1 MEKKKHILSKLI
13 KRTKGLFTLRFI
25 LCTSLFALAFLPE
38 VALAQFDV
46 SASIR
51 LIPPYPVRLSDY
63 ADNPQNTII
72 TLRNHTNRP
81 INLYLAG
88 GITGENGIEIRTAAN
103 RRGSSMIQLDPLEI
117 KNLNGEAMR
126 DIFDINLLQINGI
139 SRDAM
144 VRGNGLPEG
153 IYTICIRA
161 YDYQTMELLSAEEPL
176 GCSNPINLTNLEP
189 PIFLKPFAD
198 NDTIPGMVPQ
208 NLIFTW
214 SFPAGAPPTTE
225 YTFTMIEMLDPRR
238 NPNDAILSATT
249 PPFYEDVVSSNAML
263 FGPAHPTLVSG
274 RKYAIAV
281 TARDPFN
288 KVVFRNNGRSEVLSF
303 VYWDGTGANFGDLPI
318 SQTRMRQASA
328 SCACKFTVPKGQ
340 TDNNRVTEGSIVK
353 AGNFDMTVT
362 KILSSGN
369 SLSGEGKILL
379 DNLKGI
385 AVSVSF
391 ADMQVNAQNQMKS
404 GIIRGITKNSASFFP
419 TSAGANQR
427 TLEFSKEM
435 AQQVDSYFIQNPQ
448 QLISKIIPGISQP
461 GTEFPIGIENTVGGQ
476 RHVLTISNFEITPEQ
491 ASFDAAM
498 VMDLAGTGS
507 RAIFSAKGICMDN
520 SSFCGQTNLYL
531 SEDLDIPISKI
542 KLLGTKANLVSPLD
556 SGTYITVSAAG
567 FEKMRIQGVY
577 EFPTHLLTNKNNPG
591 TPVTARLFANTISW
605 SDWMAQALIDPFQ
618 INGHN
623 DFTFSLKPGI
633 NAIYDHSSLRNPN
646 NMPQIAE
653 KTNHLSLDWTGF
665 YFPEMLV
672 ELPEAIK
679 KINSKERVTVSSNS
693 MILDRMGLSGKIS
706 ANNILSLSEGDLLGW
721 YYSLEQ
727 IQAEFIN
734 NSFATSNMKGKL
746 VLPISGSQYAN
757 PQAQLNYTCTMSK
770 PSGAMKY
777 QFQVERKDNMA
788 APLWSAQM
796 GILPSSNIEIAL
808 GTANDFAK
816 ANLNGSMTIKGDL
829 AKLSEVVLAGMPF
842 EGLSIQNLAP
852 FITVNNFRTGLSG
865 TVKSVGGFPVSLKA
879 PELFVRSS
887 QIGLRLGID
896 LELGDIATL
905 PKASSTIELLGK
917 TRTLSNGRPDWG
929 WEAPDVVVSKIGVS
943 GPVGPVSIKGEIE
956 FFDKD
961 NEYGN
966 GLRGEVSAKM
976 IGGLEIGGNALFG
989 RKGFSYWYVDARL
1002 QLPPPGITLAPPLPL
1017 SAFGFGGG
1025 AYYNMSQ
1032 RPLPTPLQVFEG
1044 NFQKTNLYVPASGTV
1059 GFKASIILGIS
1070 DGQLYQAEGG
1080 LTAELNH
1087 RTMAVNE
1094 DKN

>member
-1 MEKKKHILSKLI
+1 MENKKQILSKLI
-13 KRTKGLFTLRFI
+13 KKTKGNIALRLI
-25 LCTSLFALAFLPE
+25 LCPLLFAIILLPE

-103 RRGSSMIQLDPLEI
+103 RRGSTMIQLDPLEI

-139 SRDAM
+139 NRDAI

-161 YDYQTMELLSAEEPL
+161 YDYQTMELLSAEEPF

-189 PIFLKPFAD
+189 PFFLKPFAD
-198 NDTIPGMVPQ
+198 NDTIQGMVPQ
-208 NLIFTW
+208 NLIFSW

-249 PPFYEDVVSSNAML
+249 PPFYEDIVSSNAML

-303 VYWDGTGANFGDLPI
+303 VYWDGTGTNFSDFPF
-318 SQTRMRQASA
+318 SQPRMGQASA

-340 TDNNRVTEGSIVK
+340 TDNSRVREGSVVK
-353 AGNFDMTVT
+353 VGNFDMTVT
-362 KILSSGN
+362 KIISSGN

-391 ADMQVNAQNQMKS
+391 ADLQVNAQNQMKA

-427 TLEFSKEM
+427 TLEFSPEM
-435 AQQVDSYFIQNPQ
+435 VQQVDSYFIQNPQ
-448 QLISKIIPGISQP
+448 QLISKIIPGISQS
-461 GTEFPIGIENTVGGQ
+461 GTEFPIGIEKTVAGQ

-498 VMDLAGTGS
+498 IMDLAGTGS
-507 RAIFSAKGICMDN
+507 RAIFSAKGVCMDN

-531 SEDLDIPISKI
+531 SEDLDVPTSRI
-542 KLLGTKANLVSPLD
+542 KLLGTKTNMVSPLD

-567 FEKMRIQGVY
+567 FENLRIQGVY
-577 EFPTHLLTNKNNPG
+577 EFPSHLLTSKNNPG
-591 TPVTARLFANTISW
+591 TPVTAHLFANTVSW

-618 INGHN
+618 INGHS
-623 DFTFSLKPGI
+623 DFTFSLKPGSP
-633 NAIYDHSSLRNPN
+633 AVFDHSSIRNQN

-665 YFPEMLV
+665 YFPEMQV
-672 ELPEAIK
+672 ELPEAI
-679 KINSKERVTVSSNS
+679 
-693 MILDRMGLSGKIS
+693 
-706 ANNILSLSEGDLLGW
+706 
-721 YYSLEQ
+721 
-727 IQAEFIN
+727 
-734 NSFATSNMKGKL
+734 
-746 VLPISGSQYAN
+746 
-757 PQAQLNYTCTMSK
+757 
-770 PSGAMKY
+770 
-777 QFQVERKDNMA
+777 
-788 APLWSAQM
+788 
-796 GILPSSNIEIAL
+796 
-808 GTANDFAK
+808 
-816 ANLNGSMTIKGDL
+816 
-829 AKLSEVVLAGMPF
+829 
-842 EGLSIQNLAP
+842 
-852 FITVNNFRTGLSG
+852 
-865 TVKSVGGFPVSLKA
+865 
-879 PELFVRSS
+879 
-887 QIGLRLGID
+887 
-896 LELGDIATL
+896 
-905 PKASSTIELLGK
+905 
-917 TRTLSNGRPDWG
+917 
-929 WEAPDVVVSKIGVS
+929 
-943 GPVGPVSIKGEIE
+943 
-956 FFDKD
+956 
-961 NEYGN
+961 
-966 GLRGEVSAKM
+966 
-976 IGGLEIGGNALFG
+976 
-989 RKGFSYWYVDARL
+989 
-1002 QLPPPGITLAPPLPL
+1002 
-1017 SAFGFGGG
+1017 
-1025 AYYNMSQ
+1025 
-1032 RPLPTPLQVFEG
+1032 
-1044 NFQKTNLYVPASGTV
+1044 
-1059 GFKASIILGIS
+1059 
-1070 DGQLYQAEGG
+1070 
-1080 LTAELNH
+1080 
-1087 RTMAVNE
+1087 
-1094 DKN
+1094 